1 MADQSSFF
9 VHLQSLADFAQELQ
23 TQLTGMATPINHLDT
38 MSSSPMQLGA
48 FGEANELAAAN
59 QAAVAEMTELLG
71 QVRQAITFAES
82 ITNTV
87 ATGYQQAD
95 QNVAGGM
102 KVDSSAAAFTGATS
116 AASGLSGSASS
127 SSSSGSSN
135 QDSSWATSVGTTT
148 NNTNT
153 TSTNSGGGGWT

>member
-48 FGEANELAAAN
+48 FGEASELAAAN

-116 AASGLSGSASS
+116 AASGLSGSAG
-127 SSSSGSSN
+127 SSGSSN
-135 QDSSWATSVGTTT
+135 QDSSWATSVGNNG
-148 NNTNT
+148 NNT
-153 TSTNSGGGGWT
+153 TNSGGGGWT

>member
-9 VHLQSLADFAQELQ
+9 VHLQSLADFARELQ

-48 FGEANELAAAN
+48 FGEADALAGAN

-102 KVDSSAAAFTGATS
+102 KVDPSAGVQSGASAAS
-116 AASGLSGSASS
+116 SGLSGSSASS
-127 SSSSGSSN
+127 SSSSSST
-135 QDSSWATSVGTTT
+135 QDNSWVTSVGNGTTA
-148 NNTNT
+148 NNNG
-153 TSTNSGGGGWT
+153 TNSGGGWT

>member
-23 TQLTGMATPINHLDT
+23 TQLAGMATPINHLDT

-102 KVDSSAAAFTGATS
+102 KVDANAAALNGATS
-116 AASGLSGSASS
+116 AASGLSGS
-127 SSSSGSSN
+127 SGSSH
-135 QDSSWATSVGTTT
+135 QDSSWATSVG
-148 NNTNT
+148 NGN
-153 TSTNSGGGGWT
+153 SGGTNSGGGGWT

>member
-127 SSSSGSSN
+127 SGSSN

-148 NNTNT
+148 TNN
-153 TSTNSGGGGWT
+153 STNSGGGGWT

>member
-1 MADQSSFF
+1 
-9 VHLQSLADFAQELQ
+9 
-23 TQLTGMATPINHLDT
+23 MATPINHLDT

-127 SSSSGSSN
+127 SGSSN
-135 QDSSWATSVGTTT
+135 QDSSWATSVGNNG
-148 NNTNT
+148 NNT
-153 TSTNSGGGGWT
+153 TNSGGGGWT